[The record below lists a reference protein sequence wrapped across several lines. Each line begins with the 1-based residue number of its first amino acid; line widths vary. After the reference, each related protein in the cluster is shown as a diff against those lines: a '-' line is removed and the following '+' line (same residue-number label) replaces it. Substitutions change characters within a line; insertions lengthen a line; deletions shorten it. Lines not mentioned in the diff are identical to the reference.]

1 MKTIAILAASM
12 LLSAGA
18 CSAAGNRYWLK
29 DWTFGE
35 ISGSQEAKASVTQT
49 GANHLGLEP
58 DRVIDPLYE
67 GCPAGANYDD
77 IKHRSRAELARHFGT
92 SWRFPATLDAPGSVA
107 GWIRCKNVNVAPVAF
122 VSPSLGYRFFEN
134 GIVITLH

>member
-1 MKTIAILAASM
+1 MKAIAILAASV

-18 CSAAGNRYWLK
+18 CSAAGKPYWLK
-29 DWTFGE
+29 TWSFGE
-35 ISGSQEAKASVTQT
+35 ISGSKEAKAGVTQT
-49 GANHLGLEP
+49 GATQLGLEP

-92 SWRFPATLDAPGSVA
+92 SWRFPATLDAPASVA
-107 GWIRCKNVNVAPVAF
+107 GWIRCKGVNVAPVAF
-122 VSPSLGYRFFEN
+122 VNPSLGYRFFEE